1 MATVEQLKQ
10 IRAKAELD
18 AAKLQPALDAATNA
32 EDAAYAAKMA
42 TAVPGSL
49 FTAKIAAD
57 KALAVDPT
65 NPDLQ
70 AAASSAASD
79 WQAARAVAAPAN
91 AAYDAATAATAA
103 ARAPFLAAQD
113 KAGQADLNIAKIDPT
128 QASPEAVALVNE
140 STKSPNPVDP
150 VAPADAVTTAEAAAV
165 STTASLSPGESI
177 VNEQPVADQSG
188 AIDTSARN
196 SGASVTSTTTP
207 KNEWQEEVDR
217 VSRSNLPKG
226 AQPNNPVPANAQWS
240 EAKDLR
246 VKLRV
251 PSEYLVGP
259 AAGPSS
265 IIKKNGGILFPYTP
279 QISMQN
285 QANYAQNTP
294 LHSNYPLYF
303 FKNGSIG
310 PIQVTAKFTVQNE
323 FEGAV
328 LLGVLHLLR
337 GLTKMKWGDD
347 PDAGAP
353 PPVCRFDA
361 YGDYMM
367 YNVPVAISNWRHEL
381 SDNCDYIAVGRP
393 GSPGTYGHSMVPTM
407 STITLDLNVMYSRQ
421 EMLSYSVKK
430 WQAGELRGKGYL

>member
-1 MATVEQLKQ
+1 MAL
-10 IRAKAELD
+10 
-18 AAKLQPALDAATNA
+18 
-32 EDAAYAAKMA
+32 ED
-42 TAVPGSL
+42 
-49 FTAKIAAD
+49 
-57 KALAVDPT
+57 
-65 NPDLQ
+65 
-70 AAASSAASD
+70 
-79 WQAARAVAAPAN
+79 
-91 AAYDAATAATAA
+91 
-103 ARAPFLAAQD
+103 
-113 KAGQADLNIAKIDPT
+113 
-128 QASPEAVALVNE
+128 
-140 STKSPNPVDP
+140 PVDP
-150 VAPADAVTTAEAAAV
+150 GATASDGTPTDFPSIQGFEDGSTLQTFEDGSTLATATDGTISSSPAPSDVTTTE
-165 STTASLSPGESI
+165 SPI
-177 VNEQPVADQSG
+177 NEQPVADQSG

-303 FKNGSIG
+303 FKNGSVG